1 MQGADYIIVAVVG
14 VSVILGVVRGFV
26 REAVALLSWLV
37 GIWVA
42 WRFSG
47 FLHPYLGGAL
57 ESPEQ
62 KAWAARV
69 IVLLLVL
76 LAGALIGA
84 ILSWVT
90 NTAAGLGLL
99 DRMLGFL
106 FGLTRGAV
114 LVGVGVMIGHA
125 LQLDGEAWWK
135 RARLMP
141 YAEYVGHW
149 LEDYAGQTRE
159 LAKRALNASADG
171 AGAGYDPGPEA
182 S

>member
-1 MQGADYIIVAVVG
+1 MQGVDYIIVGVVG
-14 VSVILGVVRGFV
+14 LSVILGVVRGFV
-26 REAVALLSWLV
+26 REAVALLSWLI

-69 IVLLLVL
+69 LVLLLVL
-76 LAGALIGA
+76 LAGALIGS

-90 NTAAGLGLL
+90 NTAAGLSVL
-99 DRMLGFL
+99 DRVLGL
-106 FGLTRGAV
+106 VFGLTRGAL
-114 LVGVGVMIGHA
+114 LVGVAVMAGHA
-125 LQLDGEAWWK
+125 LKLDGESWWQ
-135 RARLMP
+135 RATLMP
-141 YAEYVGHW
+141 YAEYVGDW

-159 LAKRALNASADG
+159 LAVRALNA
-171 AGAGYDPGPEA
+171 EA
-182 S
+182 PLARANQERS

>member
-1 MQGADYIIVAVVG
+1 MQGADYIIVGVVA

-26 REAVALLSWLV
+26 REAVALLSWLI

-69 IVLLLVL
+69 IILVLVL

-84 ILSWVT
+84 ILGWVT
-90 NTAAGLGLL
+90 NTAAGLSIL
-99 DRMLGFL
+99 DRVLGFV
-106 FGLTRGAV
+106 FGLTRGAL
-114 LVGVGVMIGHA
+114 LVGVGVMVGHA
-125 LQLDGEAWWK
+125 LELHGESWWK
-135 RARLMP
+135 RATLMP
-141 YAEYVGHW
+141 YAEYVGDW
-149 LEDYAGQTRE
+149 LEDYAGQTRA
-159 LAKRALNASADG
+159 LAQRALTSDARLTGLDRERS
-171 AGAGYDPGPEA
+171 
-182 S
+182 

>member
-69 IVLLLVL
+69 LVLLLVL
-76 LAGALIGA
+76 LAGALVGA
-84 ILSWVT
+84 ILGWITS
-90 NTAAGLGLL
+90 TAAGLSLM
-99 DRMLGFL
+99 DRVLGFV
-106 FGLTRGAV
+106 FGLTRGAL
-114 LVGVGVMIGHA
+114 LVGVAVMAGHA
-125 LQLDGEAWWK
+125 LHLERESWWQ
-135 RARLMP
+135 RARLTP
-141 YAEYVGHW
+141 YAEYVGRW
-149 LEDYAGQTRE
+149 LEDYAGQTR
-159 LAKRALNASADG
+159 ARAARALHAHAG
-171 AGAGYDPGPEA
+171 PAAAGARR